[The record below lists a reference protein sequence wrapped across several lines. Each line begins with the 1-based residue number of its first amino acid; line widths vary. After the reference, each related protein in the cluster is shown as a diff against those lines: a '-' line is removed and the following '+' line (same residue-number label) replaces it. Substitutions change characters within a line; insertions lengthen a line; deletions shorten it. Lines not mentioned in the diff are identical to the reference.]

1 MKNDTEKIVTQY
13 RDCTV
18 NIIDMLKKD
27 DFNSAQN
34 EVKNRRSILNK
45 IVSINDNKEEVKVL
59 YEKLKIKQI
68 EVEAEKLVRDK
79 ASKIKAKLNN
89 ISINKAASSAY
100 ANLGSSARIFS
111 KKI

>member
-1 MKNDTEKIVTQY
+1 MRNDIEKIVTQY

-27 DFNSAQN
+27 DFNSAQS
-34 EVKNRRSILNK
+34 EVKNRRNILNK
-45 IVSINDNKEEVKVL
+45 IVSMNDKKEEVKML

-68 EVEAEKLVRDK
+68 EDEAAKLMRDK
-79 ASKIKAKLNN
+79 SSKIKLKLNN
-89 ISINKAASSAY
+89 ISVNKAASSAY
-100 ANLGSSARIFS
+100 GNLGSSAKIFS